1 MGATAVI
8 GAQWGDEG
16 KGKVIDLLAER
27 ADLVVRY
34 SGGNNAG
41 HTVINH
47 LGEFRLHLVP
57 AGIFNEQTTCV
68 IGNGVAVDPE
78 VLIGEMDQL
87 EASGIDTT
95 RLMVSDR
102 AHLVLPFHR
111 LLDRLE
117 EERLAEHA
125 IGTTLRGIGPAFS
138 EKTARRGIRAGDLA
152 DREALLKKLE
162 AALAYANLLITRV
175 YGHDPL
181 QLDEIFAKCMTW
193 GDRLSGRIQ
202 QTELMINEALHEGR
216 EVLLEGAQGTLLDLD
231 FGTYPFVTS
240 SHPGASG
247 AYQGAGIGP
256 VRIERIVGIFKAY
269 CTRVGEGP
277 FPTELHTSEGDHIRE
292 FGHEYGVT
300 TGRPRRIG
308 WFDAPMARLSNL
320 VNGYTSVILTRLD
333 VLDQM
338 ETISVCTGYRLDG
351 EVVEYPPSGM
361 TVLLRCEPILEQLEG
376 WQQSTNDF
384 RHFQD
389 LPDNARTYV
398 HRLEELIGAPVSML
412 SVGPRRDENIIVRAA
427 L

>member
-162 AALAYANLLITRV
+162 AALTYANLLITRV

>member
-57 AGIFNEQTTCV
+57 AGIFNENTTCV
-68 IGNGVAVDPE
+68 IGNGVAIDPD
-78 VLIGEMDQL
+78 VLIDEMDQL
-87 EASGIDTT
+87 ERAGIGTD
-95 RLMVSDR
+95 RLTISDR
-102 AHLVLPFHR
+102 AHLVLPHHR

-117 EERLAEHA
+117 ERRLGDHP
-125 IGTTLRGIGPAFS
+125 IGTTLRGIGPAFA
-138 EKTARRGIRAGDLA
+138 EKTARRGIRVGDLLDRETLLEKLKTALEYANSLITKVYDHEPLSLDDLYAKCAEWA
-152 DREALLKKLE
+152 DR
-162 AALAYANLLITRV
+162 
-175 YGHDPL
+175 
-181 QLDEIFAKCMTW
+181 FA
-193 GDRLSGRIQ
+193 DRIQ
-202 QTELMINEALHEGR
+202 QTEIMINQALRESK

-231 FGTYPFVTS
+231 FGTYPYVTS
-240 SHPGASG
+240 SHPGAGG

-256 VRIERIVGIFKAY
+256 VRIDRIVGVFKAY

-277 FPTELHTSEGDHIRE
+277 LPTELHNWEGEHIRE
-292 FGHEYGVT
+292 IAHEYGAT

-308 WFDAPMARLSNL
+308 WFDAPMGRLSNL

-333 VLDQM
+333 VLDQL
-338 ETISVCTGYRLDG
+338 ETIKICTGYRFRG
-351 EVVEYPPSGM
+351 ELLEYPPSDTAALM
-361 TVLLRCEPILEQLEG
+361 QCEPVLEELKG
-376 WQQSTNDF
+376 WGQATSRI

-389 LPDNARTYV
+389 LPEAARAYV
-398 HRLEELIGAPVSML
+398 HRLEELIDAPVSML

>member
-16 KGKVIDLLAER
+16 KGKVIDLLAEH

>member
-16 KGKVIDLLAER
+16 KGKVVDLLAER

-57 AGIFNEQTTCV
+57 AGIFNEQTLCV
-68 IGNGVAVDPE
+68 IGNGVAIDPD

-87 EASGIDTT
+87 DHAGIDTT
-95 RLMVSDR
+95 RLTISDR
-102 AHLVLPFHR
+102 AHLVLPYHR
-111 LLDRLE
+111 LLDNLE
-117 EERLAEHA
+117 EQRLGEHA
-125 IGTTLRGIGPAFS
+125 IGTTLRGIGPTFS
-138 EKTARRGIRAGDLA
+138 DKTARRGIRAGDLV
-152 DREALLKKLE
+152 DREALLEKLE
-162 AALAYANLLITRV
+162 TALEYANSLITNV
-175 YGHDPL
+175 YHHEPVS
-181 QLDEIFAKCMTW
+181 LDDLFAKCAEW
-193 GDRLSGRIQ
+193 ADRLTGRIQ
-202 QTELMINEALHEGR
+202 QTELVINQALRQGR

-256 VRIERIVGIFKAY
+256 VRIDRIVGVFKTY

-277 FPTELHTSEGDHIRE
+277 FPTELHTWEGDHIRE
-292 FGHEYGVT
+292 VAHEYGTT
-300 TGRPRRIG
+300 TGRPRRCG

-333 VLDQM
+333 VLDQL
-338 ETISVCTGYRLDG
+338 ETIKICTGYRLHG
-351 EVVEYPPSGM
+351 EILEYPPSD
-361 TVLLRCEPILEQLEG
+361 TAALSQCEPVLEEMKG
-376 WQQSTNDF
+376 WVQPTSDL
-384 RHFQD
+384 RHVQD
-389 LPDNARTYV
+389 LPDEALAYV
-398 HRLEELIGAPVSML
+398 RRLEALIEAPVSML
-412 SVGPRRDENIIVRAA
+412 SIGPRRDENIIVRPA